1 VSQAPENVQ
10 VELRRAWSSSTVE
23 SVAQLADFDR
33 VSPSETPVRAEGLAS
48 RLGRERLRLLLYAI
62 GRTLRLAVLS
72 LFFLPQLLLDGRV
85 APVVFRKYLQACGGG
100 FIKLGQVLA
109 MRYDLLPK
117 EYCDELAKL
126 LDQVPPM
133 PVSRIERII
142 TEDLDRPL
150 AACFQSLDPTPLG
163 SASIAQVH
171 AACLITGES
180 VAVKVVR
187 PGVARTLRVDIAYLR
202 RMGRFSSR
210 FGIFRRLNLEGIVR
224 DLAQLTSEELDF
236 RREARNAALFHV
248 ALAQDDVDHYAPR
261 VHFAL
266 SGARVLTMER
276 IEGVPMTALVTAVQ
290 HGDRVKLQQW
300 AERGIRPR
308 RTARLLLRS
317 ILEQTMRH
325 RVFNAD
331 PHPANLIIQDG
342 GRLAWVD
349 FGMVGWLDEH
359 TWDQQFKLQR
369 AIANEQFSLAVEALL
384 DSLAP
389 LPARDL
395 SGFEREVK
403 GIMRDWVQS
412 SRHSAA
418 TVAEKSTAR
427 FFLRIFAAIRAA
439 GLSLPSDLMRM
450 YRTVIIGDT
459 IVLRLDPTIDWLPEL
474 SDFVAAETGRQL
486 RDALRPEAGIGALV
500 AAGQAWLRF
509 FTTTS
514 NLVNWLDIRAPELVR
529 TYQQQ
534 YSTFGRVGVLLL
546 RYARIGIILFVGLVV
561 VAHVTRT
568 RLGSLPTLEDHT
580 GHYVLPILVA
590 AVAGVVVL
598 SRILGELKPRS

>member
-1 VSQAPENVQ
+1 MSN
-10 VELRRAWSSSTVE
+10 STVATTDQLDDLDQASGFE
-23 SVAQLADFDR
+23 AQVGAER
-33 VSPSETPVRAEGLAS
+33 PPSR
-48 RLGRERLRLLLYAI
+48 RGRERLHLLLYAI
-62 GRTLRLAVLS
+62 ARTVRLAILS
-72 LFFLPQLLLDGRV
+72 LYFLPQLLLNGQV
-85 APVVFRKYLQACGGG
+85 APVVLRRYLQTCGGG

-109 MRYDLLPK
+109 MRYDLLPN

-126 LDQVPPM
+126 LDQVPPLS
-133 PVSRIERII
+133 VSKIERVIVK
-142 TEDLDRPL
+142 DLERPL
-150 AACFQSLDPTPLG
+150 AASFQSIDPTPLG

-171 AACLITGES
+171 AAYLTTGES
-180 VAVKVVR
+180 VAIKVIR
-187 PGVARTLRVDIAYLR
+187 PGVARTLRVDMAYLR

-210 FGIFRRLNLEGIVR
+210 FGIFRRLNLEGVVR
-224 DLAQLTSEELDF
+224 ELSQLTSEELDF
-236 RREARNAALFHV
+236 RREARNAALFHAV
-248 ALAQDDVDHYAPR
+248 LAQDEVDHYAPR
-261 VHFAL
+261 VYFAL

-276 IEGVPMTALVTAVQ
+276 IEGVPMTALVAAVQ
-290 HGDRVKLQQW
+290 QGDRLKLQRW
-300 AERGIRPR
+300 AECGIRPR

-331 PHPANLIIQDG
+331 PHLANLIVQDG
-342 GRLAWVD
+342 GSLAWVD

-359 TWDQQFKLQR
+359 TWDQQFRLQR
-369 AIANEQFSLAVEALL
+369 AIATEQFTLAVEALL

-403 GIMRDWVQS
+403 GIMRDWIQS
-412 SRHSAA
+412 SRDPAA

-439 GLSLPSDLMRM
+439 GLSLPSDLVRM

-474 SDFVAAETGRQL
+474 KEFVGNETGRQL
-486 RDALRPEAGIGALV
+486 KDALRPEAALGTVV
-500 AAGQAWLRF
+500 AAGQAWFRF
-509 FTTTS
+509 FNTTS
-514 NLVNWLDIRAPELVR
+514 NLVNWLDVRAPELVR

-534 YSTFGRVGVLLL
+534 YSTFGRVGGLLL
-546 RYARIGIILFVGLVV
+546 RYARIGLMLFAALVV
-561 VAHVTRT
+561 LAHVTQT
-568 RLGSLPTLEDHT
+568 RLSGLPALEEHT

-590 AVAGVVVL
+590 AVVGVVVL